1 MDHLEFPSTRSSAGA
16 AEVEAEILEPD
27 ERHGYKVLLA
37 IWRRR
42 HLLRWKDFAGI
53 TTSAMLL
60 HRPSLV
66 MSDDLILLPIC
77 CRAMSCQIERSQ
89 RSKCETFPTTDQLLV
104 QRQDKGLDCSNPTAA
119 QLREQSPVLSVTQ
132 ISPALHHSTHVFKR
146 VNGGANWCSFYSAF
160 SVHWVSIIGD
170 TLLWDNRRILC
181 RALNSAIYGLC

>member
-1 MDHLEFPSTRSSAGA
+1 M
-16 AEVEAEILEPD
+16 
-27 ERHGYKVLLA
+27 LLA

-89 RSKCETFPTTDQLLV
+89 RSKCETFPTTDRLLV

-160 SVHWVSIIGD
+160 
-170 TLLWDNRRILC
+170 
-181 RALNSAIYGLC
+181 RAGLCQCPLGIN

>member
-1 MDHLEFPSTRSSAGA
+1 MDHLEFLSTRSSAGA
-16 AEVEAEILEPD
+16 AEVEAEISEPD

-146 VNGGANWCSFYSAF
+146 VNGGLNWCSFYSAF
-160 SVHWVSIIGD
+160 RASLWVS
-170 TLLWDNRRILC
+170 N
-181 RALNSAIYGLC
+181 